1 MGSSIYI
8 VGGGSSLVNEDLT
21 RLAQKKTIGV
31 NKSIFSL
38 TNPSYFVTV
47 DYTVIRKLGI
57 ERLRAL
63 TCPRFFVV
71 NFSVPSLQVKNGGIV
86 DTKWNLVYQ
95 DIYDCF
101 DMLILSNYSDGI
113 GTTLRDF
120 RSGNN
125 SGYCGL
131 QLAIALGYT
140 EIYLLG
146 IDLTIVGNETH
157 YHGGYTEVPTSFE
170 KKLPVYQEKFL
181 QGLKEIRTK
190 LPHVSVYS
198 CSSISLLNAVIPYV
212 SLGESLTR

>member
-1 MGSSIYI
+1 MSKAYI
-8 VGGGSSLVNEDLT
+8 IGGGPSLRGVDLSLLKSQT
-21 RLAQKKTIGV
+21 TIGV

-38 TNPSYFVTV
+38 TNPSYFITV

-101 DMLILSNYSDGI
+101 DTIILSRQPDGV

-125 SGYCGL
+125 SGYCGM

-146 IDLTIVGNETH
+146 IDLTTTSGVTH
-157 YHGGYTEVPTSFE
+157 YHGGYNEVPTGFT
-170 KKLPVYQEKFL
+170 KKLPGYYQTFV

-198 CSSISLLNAVIPYV
+198 CSPISLLNADIPYI